1 MHGMCMACAWH
12 VHGMCMANH
21 CSPAYLVEHMEAAL
35 VLAGGD
41 DARLLEQVVGHLIG
55 VKVRVKVRV
64 RVRVAVRVGVGV
76 RLRLLEQGGSG

>member
-1 MHGMCMACAWH
+1 MHGMCMTEYSGRVHGICTACAWH
-12 VHGMCMANH
+12 VHDMCMASH

-41 DARLLEQVVGHLIG
+41 DARLLEQVVGHLVR

-64 RVRVAVRVGVGV
+64 RLRVA
-76 RLRLLEQGGSG
+76 